1 MNCPYCNQEI
11 MPGNRFCQN
20 CGAKLIQDS
29 NTNPGMNPQSF
40 NNGRGQN
47 GQYPQMNAPQ
57 AQGGQQGQPYYQSPP
72 QRGQQGQPYYQSP
85 PQGGQQGMPYYQSP
99 PPSSNNYN
107 NGNKKRKKKKGGLG
121 RFIPIVICGI
131 IAIVLLGAL
140 FSDSDENSQEKEQV
154 TSEEKAITETE
165 ETVES
170 QAEAENIEESQD
182 QGVIEEEPSD
192 TENIVEEETRDPA
205 ELDFSA
211 AREELE
217 NGGYAYIT
225 LEDMSRYIVN
235 MTGQRIYTVI
245 TADNVDSDKIQA
257 DIDDGVMYQTFK
269 TPIDYSEYFHEG
281 DVVAVFGTVG
291 ETESLFGADWTNVVD
306 SQVFAYGE
314 EAEAYKKDATDESLS
329 GYLVLTEE
337 VANSEGKNNISEDE
351 FKSLCEYYS
360 YEDILRNPDS
370 YKKKYAVLS
379 GTVDQSVEGVFGLY
393 TTLYITDVNGDKW
406 DCTINYKEGQSHI
419 LEGDYVTLYGILN
432 GTSTATTVLGKQ
444 VTMPSLQVEY
454 VD

>member
-1 MNCPYCNQEI
+1 

-29 NTNPGMNPQSF
+29 NTNPGVDPQSF

-57 AQGGQQGQPYYQSPP
+57 AQGGQQGQPYYQSQP
-72 QRGQQGQPYYQSP
+72 QGGQQGQPYYQSP
-85 PQGGQQGMPYYQSP
+85 PQGGQQGKPYYQSP
-99 PPSSNNYN
+99 MPSSNNYN
-107 NGNKKRKKKKGGLG
+107 NGKKRRKKNKGGL
-121 RFIPIVICGI
+121 FKFLPIVICGF

-140 FSDSDENSQEKEQV
+140 FSDSDKNSQEKEQV
-154 TSEEKAITETE
+154 TSEEKVITETE

-170 QAEAENIEESQD
+170 QAEAENIEEKIEENQD
-182 QGVIEEEPSD
+182 QGVIEEESSD
-192 TENIVEEETRDPA
+192 TEDIVEEETRDPA
-205 ELDFSA
+205 ELDFST
-211 AREELE
+211 ARQELE

-225 LEDMSRYIVN
+225 LEDMNRYIVN
-235 MTGQRIYTVI
+235 MTGQRIYTVM
-245 TADNVDSDKIQA
+245 TVGDVKSDRVQTHT
-257 DIDDGVMYQTFK
+257 DGGFMYQSFV

-291 ETESLFGADWTNVVD
+291 ETQSLFGANWTDVVD

-314 EAEAYKKDATDESLS
+314 EAEAYRRDTTDESLS

-337 VANSEGKNNISEDE
+337 VANSKGKNNISEDE
-351 FKSLCEYYS
+351 FKSLCDYYP

-370 YKKKYAVLS
+370 YKKKYAVLTGS
-379 GTVDQSVEGVFGLY
+379 VDQSVEGAFGLY
-393 TTLYITDVNGDKW
+393 TTLYITDGNGDKW

-419 LEGDYVTLYGILN
+419 LEGDYVTVFGILN
-432 GTSTATTVLGKQ
+432 GTSTATTVLGQQ
-444 VTMPSLQVEY
+444 VTMPSLQIEY
-454 VD
+454 VE

>member
-1 MNCPYCNQEI
+1 M
-11 MPGNRFCQN
+11 
-20 CGAKLIQDS
+20 
-29 NTNPGMNPQSF
+29 
-40 NNGRGQN
+40 
-47 GQYPQMNAPQ
+47 
-57 AQGGQQGQPYYQSPP
+57 
-72 QRGQQGQPYYQSP
+72 
-85 PQGGQQGMPYYQSP
+85 
-99 PPSSNNYN
+99 
-107 NGNKKRKKKKGGLG
+107 G

-170 QAEAENIEESQD
+170 QAEAENIEENQD
-182 QGVIEEEPSD
+182 QGVIEEESSD
-192 TENIVEEETRDPA
+192 TENIVEEETKDPA

-235 MTGQRIYTVI
+235 MTGQRIYTVV

-257 DIDDGVMYQTFK
+257 NIDDGLMYQTFK

-314 EAEAYKKDATDESLS
+314 EAEAYKKDSTDESLS

-360 YEDILRNPDS
+360 YEDILRNPDT

-393 TTLYITDVNGDKW
+393 TTLYITDGNGDKW

-454 VD
+454 VE